1 MNKPSVYLLF
11 SLVLFVGTQLSFP
24 SRGLANFEYSP
35 IVAELST
42 FGKSSVL
49 LTKVTSHDEADIPV
63 IVRVF
68 ERSLSPSG
76 EELRTPTTEL
86 SVFPTQFI
94 LPSRGQ
100 KFLKIVWKGQPQIPY
115 EKAFRILIEHAPVD
129 LNARKT
135 GAASIRMM
143 TNYSGMIYVNTQS
156 AVANVSVRSM
166 TKIAKQRSLQVE
178 VVNQGDRHLVL
189 SEPVLEVSCKGAN
202 QKPVI
207 LKGPAVKN
215 LQGVN
220 MLARSSFLTSV
231 SAPSSLT
238 SCSEFT
244 WQLRYSMK

>member
-1 MNKPSVYLLF
+1 MNTPSAYLLF
-11 SLVLFVGTQLSFP
+11 SLALFVSTQLTLP
-24 SRGLANFEYSP
+24 STVFANFEYSP

-42 FGKSSVL
+42 TGKSSVL

-68 ERSLSPSG
+68 ERTLSPTG
-76 EELRTPTTEL
+76 EEIRTPTTDIN
-86 SVFPTQFI
+86 VFPTQFI

-100 KFLKIVWKGQPQIPY
+100 KFLKIVWKGKSQIPY
-115 EKAFRILIEHAPVD
+115 EKSFRILVEHAPVD

-156 AVANVSVRSM
+156 AVANVSIKSM
-166 TKIAKQRSLQVE
+166 MKLPKQRSLQIE

-189 SEPVLEVSCKGAN
+189 SEPVLEVSCKGTN

-215 LQGVN
+215 LEGVN
-220 MLARSSFLTSV
+220 MLARSSLQTSV
-231 SAPSSLT
+231 SAPASLT
-238 SCSEFT
+238 SCNEFT